1 MAFYGHVDHVDQAFH
16 RFFSVGS
23 RGQAPRTEPV
33 PFDFL
38 AEGFVFEKSRGD
50 KTVIELFVRAMQGS
64 GTVLRRFFEW
74 FHHDK

>member
-1 MAFYGHVDHVDQAFH
+1 M
-16 RFFSVGS
+16 
-23 RGQAPRTEPV
+23 GQARRTERV

-50 KTVIELFVRAMQGS
+50 KTVIELFLKAMQGR
-64 GTVLRRFFEW
+64 GTVLKRFFEW